1 MRPVHTLTTSHAT
14 LRWAYFICSG
24 SYCWCFWCQC
34 RYCWCCSFL
43 VAVTRL
49 STTGYASLSPIRSQL
64 DRKQVSTT
72 MFLSKINFPVKSWE
86 YDFTADYYVI
96 LGLKVISR
104 QFEIL
109 PFNLTFLFQSLC
121 SLWFLNTWS
130 SSLLASSSSSSPTS
144 PLESNCR

>member
-1 MRPVHTLTTSHAT
+1 M
-14 LRWAYFICSG
+14 
-24 SYCWCFWCQC
+24 FWFLLLV
-34 RYCWCCSFL
+34 FL
-43 VAVTRL
+43 VSVSLLLVLFISCCGDTIIHHRVCVTL
-49 STTGYASLSPIRSQL
+49 PHQITIGQKTGKDSYFL
-64 DRKQVSTT
+64 
-72 MFLSKINFPVKSWE
+72 LSKINFTFKSWE

>member
-1 MRPVHTLTTSHAT
+1 MSILYLFWFLLLVFLESVLLLLVVVFISYPHRVCAT
-14 LRWAYFICSG
+14 LPPQITIGQKTGKDSYF
-24 SYCWCFWCQC
+24 
-34 RYCWCCSFL
+34 L
-43 VAVTRL
+43 
-49 STTGYASLSPIRSQL
+49 
-64 DRKQVSTT
+64 
-72 MFLSKINFPVKSWE
+72 LSKINFTFKSWE

-130 SSLLASSSSSSPTS
+130 SSLLASLSSSSLTS
-144 PLESNCR
+144 PLESSFR